1 MKIEVISPNETL
13 FEGEAR
19 LITLP
24 GAFGKFQILNNH
36 APIISTLLQGVIT
49 IEDNQKRIQQF
60 AIKSGLVEASNNYVS
75 ILVEI

>member
-24 GAFGKFQILNNH
+24 GAFLKFPNFKQSCSNYFNF
-36 APIISTLLQGVIT
+36 IT
-49 IEDNQKRIQQF
+49 RGYYNRR
-60 AIKSGLVEASNNYVS
+60 
-75 ILVEI
+75 